1 MEKKKIIIVGGG
13 FGGIETARTLYKL
26 LGNSVS
32 ITLISDKGY
41 FEYYPALYRIV
52 TGSSPI
58 EACVPLS
65 EMFHNTKVDIVIDK
79 IVSIDTS
86 VKEVTGISGIVY
98 TADFLVLALG
108 SQTAY
113 FDLPGLSELSF
124 GFKSVGEA
132 VRLKKHIHDLFI
144 AHEHPSVSECV
155 SHFHIVI
162 VGGGAS
168 GVEIAGD
175 ITSYLSQLAE
185 SHNVEKSLIT
195 IDLIESSPRL
205 MPMVHEKI
213 SHKTEARLRTLGV
226 NIYLNRS
233 LVKEELETVYM
244 KDMSFKSKTVI
255 WTAGTRV
262 NSLYGDTGGFSF
274 NKRGR
279 VLVNEYMEAENVSRV
294 YVIGDA
300 ADTPYSGLAQTAI
313 YDGVFVAQDISRSV
327 FGDSRKKYIPKKT
340 VFAIPVGNNWG
351 VLSAGALRIYGIFA
365 YWVRHCIDF
374 FYFSRIVSP
383 KFLFSMFIK
392 GWKYRTLAP
401 EGCECNTCKN

>member
-13 FGGIETARTLYKL
+13 FGGIQTARKLHTL
-26 LGNSVS
+26 LGNTVS
-32 ITLISDKGY
+32 ITLVSDKAY

-52 TGSSPI
+52 TDASPI
-58 EACVPLS
+58 EACVPL
-65 EMFHNTKVDIVIDK
+65 ENMLCNTTVDIVVDK
-79 IVSIDTS
+79 IVSIDTDK
-86 VKEVTGISGIVY
+86 KEIIGISGIAY

-144 AHEHPSVSECV
+144 AHEHPSVTECV

-175 ITSYLSQLAE
+175 ITYYFAQLAE
-185 SHNVEKSLIT
+185 SHNVQKSLIT

-205 MPMVHEKI
+205 LPSAEERVSRKI
-213 SHKTEARLRTLGV
+213 EARLRKLGV

-233 LVKEELETVYM
+233 LVKEEVETVYM

-262 NSLYGDTGGFSF
+262 NGLYEQTNGFSF
-274 NKRGR
+274 NKKGK
-279 VLVNEYMEAENVSRV
+279 VLVNEYLEARNFKRV
-294 YVIGDA
+294 YILGDA

-313 YDGVFVAQDISRSV
+313 YDGEFIANDIKSV
-327 FGDSRKKYIPKKT
+327 FREKSRISYKSKKPS
-340 VFAIPVGNNWG
+340 FAIPVGDNWG
-351 VLSAGALRIYGIFA
+351 VLNIGVFNLYGILA
-365 YWVRHCIDF
+365 YWARHCIDF
-374 FYFSRIVSP
+374 FYFARIVSL
-383 KFLFSMFIK
+383 KFLFTMFIK
-392 GWKYRTLAP
+392 GRKYRDLAP
-401 EGCECNTCKN
+401 EGCGCKTSK